1 MTIINENQN
10 DTGVT
15 TFTFEFIRREDM
27 LYPNYTEEEI
37 GKIEDVLGRAVL
49 KDIWD
54 SLETEEDRAYF
65 RSIIG
70 PLFDKN
76 HSKF

>member
-1 MTIINENQN
+1 MP
-10 DTGVT
+10 
-15 TFTFEFIRREDM
+15 
-27 LYPNYTEEEI
+27 YPNYTEEEI

>member
-15 TFTFEFIRREDM
+15 TFTFEFIRR
-27 LYPNYTEEEI
+27 
-37 GKIEDVLGRAVL
+37 EDVLGRAVL